1 LRKSKEARRKGEPMS
16 EGEEGKEGQERD
28 PGELGEPE
36 GERGVSLH
44 VTAAVDVPSLT
55 PVATGPE
62 AASVT
67 VQSPEKVPGP
77 KRVRRLLK
85 GVNPRH
91 RKAAR
96 LLAQGKRTGEVAEV
110 VGFGP
115 AYLSRVV
122 QTPEFRAELDR
133 NLRQIQ
139 AQAQRLIAYGLT
151 RRLEAVDPEAAARRL
166 TPGGLPEPPIY
177 TAREVA
183 DDALSPALMRAAGVS
198 ERVSFDVDTMIERE
212 LARIRGER
220 PAE

>member
-1 LRKSKEARRKGEPMS
+1 
-16 EGEEGKEGQERD
+16 
-28 PGELGEPE
+28 
-36 GERGVSLH
+36 VT
-44 VTAAVDVPSLT
+44 VTA
-55 PVATGPE
+55 E
-62 AASVT
+62 
-67 VQSPEKVPGP
+67 SPEKVQGP
-77 KRVRRLLK
+77 KRVRRLKK
-85 GVNPRH
+85 GVSPRH
-91 RKAAR
+91 RQAAR
-96 LLAQGKRTGEVAEV
+96 LLAQGRRTGEVAEV

-139 AQAQRLIAYGLT
+139 AQAQRLIAYGLS
-151 RRLEAVDPEAAARRL
+151 RRLEAVEPAEAARRL
-166 TPGGLPEPPIY
+166 TAGGLPEPPIY

-220 PAE
+220 PAD